1 MSKVFTYH
9 KKKLQLKAQA
19 AKNFFQSVFS
29 DVKSLKTRIPK
40 YNQHCSKD
48 RFNFIQPI
56 GRGAYAKVFKIEEM
70 YTKQKFAAKVSS
82 KTRLVLKGAVGQA
95 LRERKF
101 LIEIEHDFIVNL
113 RYSFQDKDSLYLI
126 QEHMPGGDLGY
137 H

>member
-1 MSKVFTYH
+1 
-9 KKKLQLKAQA
+9 
-19 AKNFFQSVFS
+19 
-29 DVKSLKTRIPK
+29 
-40 YNQHCSKD
+40 
-48 RFNFIQPI
+48 
-56 GRGAYAKVFKIEEM
+56 M

-101 LIEIEHDFIVNL
+101 LIDIEHDFIVNL